1 MKLAYALNLS
11 YMIVSTVETYFLI
24 RAVLLALLSEQ
35 NVPERHESVLI
46 SRTKM
51 VVRIQLSCAVN
62 DLHFV
67 HAQCKL
73 AEF

>member
-11 YMIVSTVETYFLI
+11 YMIVSMVETYFLI

-35 NVPERHESVLI
+35 NVLKRRESALI

-62 DLHFV
+62 ALHFV